1 MRISFD
7 FDSTLSQESVQF
19 LAEILSSNKNNDI
32 FIVTARTS
40 RVEWNKDLFSVAE
53 YLGVFK
59 ENIYFTEGSYKWEI
73 LQSLGID
80 LHFDDDREEIKLIRK
95 NCPKM
100 AAIQIYDPEFY
111 D

>member
-7 FDSTLSQESVQF
+7 
-19 LAEILSSNKNNDI
+19 
-32 FIVTARTS
+32 
-40 RVEWNKDLFSVAE
+40 
-53 YLGVFK
+53 
-59 ENIYFTEGSYKWEI
+59 
-73 LQSLGID
+73 
-80 LHFDDDREEIKLIRK
+80 FDDDREEIKLIRK